1 MHSVDA
7 LFQTSQLYCKGNS
20 RIVPILDDL
29 VSRLKPHLKG
39 KGKLFQCG
47 AGPMGWTIE
56 VALFRDDAFPMLVQQ
71 LRRVLTEM
79 QLKDEVNCHR
89 VRWQDGRLNT
99 LQEVTFRT

>member
-1 MHSVDA
+1 MHSVDI

-20 RIVPILDDL
+20 SIVHILDDL
-29 VSRLKPHLKG
+29 VARLKPYLKG

-71 LRRVLTEM
+71 LRRVLTEI

-89 VRWQDGRLNT
+89 VRWQDGRLDT
-99 LQEVTFRT
+99 LQQVTFRT